1 MSRTVEVT
9 PIFFLLASCVC
20 LRLFQNKEDVEFPGS
35 ELQAL
40 HGDADDRFVSALA
53 AAVGLPPL
61 PTMKTALLVSFGL
74 LVAAIVAI
82 QFGILRGSRPADIG
96 VSDSRLK
103 PPSPTRNSVSS
114 QAALYPDH
122 AQRAYADIKPL
133 PMKHGS
139 AAASLQALAA
149 VLAATPNISLVEQR
163 PDYLHAE
170 AETRWLKFVDDL
182 EFWANP
188 ARGVIE
194 LRSASRLGREDFGVN
209 RERIE
214 AIRAAYLARS

>member
-1 MSRTVEVT
+1 
-9 PIFFLLASCVC
+9 
-20 LRLFQNKEDVEFPGS
+20 
-35 ELQAL
+35 
-40 HGDADDRFVSALA
+40 
-53 AAVGLPPL
+53 
-61 PTMKTALLVSFGL
+61 MKTSLYLAIGL
-74 LVAAIVAI
+74 LVASVILI
-82 QFGILRGSRPADIG
+82 QFGILGGTRPADIG
-96 VSDSRLK
+96 VHNSRLK

-122 AQRAYADIKPL
+122 PQKDYADIKPL

-139 AAASLQALAA
+139 VARSLQALTAA
-149 VLAATPNISLVEQR
+149 LQSMPNIKLVEQG

-170 AETRWLKFVDDL
+170 AETRWMKFVDDL

-209 RERIE
+209 RQRIE
-214 AIRAAYLARS
+214 ALRAAYLAQA